1 MLIIDF
7 WVRLKLLKLENVC
20 NFEGNSKAFAAQS
33 GDPKPSRQCSPELR
47 ETGQEES
54 TLRTSE
60 HVLKPIKEKVSESE
74 PKENDKKNSS
84 TTQGDEVC
92 CPICQTLIPSHYINT
107 HLDKCLLTSK
117 QSDQVQNASCSL
129 GAQSTK
135 RLPKLIYTPSLL
147 PDKELNRKLTDLG
160 LPVTGNRQIRV
171 KRHQEFTLFYNA
183 ECDKENPRTKKQLLK
198 EFLQGETEKMKSGG
212 DSAERRNQGE
222 IENQQKARMAYI
234 KEHNGSFKKL
244 VDEIRSRKP
253 QNSST
258 RQLAD
263 LSSNDQSSITTS
275 QSETRPNNRAKER
288 SCLMHADQDS
298 DDFEDHNLLPSVKQ
312 PHSCRRRIR
321 RFNSSGSSHS
331 PTTDINPGPSAD
343 LLDNSSTPLASDD
356 DSLSQSILNLTGND
370 DSEMMVR
377 LSSYWYF
384 KSPDNITIHALL
396 LVLLEVIQD
405 YKAVTFH
412 QSITVDV
419 HISLQ
424 N

>member
-1 MLIIDF
+1 
-7 WVRLKLLKLENVC
+7 
-20 NFEGNSKAFAAQS
+20 
-33 GDPKPSRQCSPELR
+33 
-47 ETGQEES
+47 
-54 TLRTSE
+54 
-60 HVLKPIKEKVSESE
+60 
-74 PKENDKKNSS
+74 
-84 TTQGDEVC
+84 
-92 CPICQTLIPSHYINT
+92 
-107 HLDKCLLTSK
+107 
-117 QSDQVQNASCSL
+117 
-129 GAQSTK
+129 
-135 RLPKLIYTPSLL
+135 
-147 PDKELNRKLTDLG
+147 
-160 LPVTGNRQIRV
+160 
-171 KRHQEFTLFYNA
+171 
-183 ECDKENPRTKKQLLK
+183 
-198 EFLQGETEKMKSGG
+198 
-212 DSAERRNQGE
+212 
-222 IENQQKARMAYI
+222 MAYSQFSSHDCRGNGI
-234 KEHNGSFKKL
+234 NAGCVSVKEHNGSFKKL